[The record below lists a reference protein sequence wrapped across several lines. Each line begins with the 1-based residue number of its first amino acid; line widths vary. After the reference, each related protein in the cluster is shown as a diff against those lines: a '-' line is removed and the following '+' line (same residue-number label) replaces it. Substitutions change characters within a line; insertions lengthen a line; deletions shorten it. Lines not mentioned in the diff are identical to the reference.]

1 MARLA
6 TLLDAETGKRRDDPL
21 DARGHGQHGRLLEP
35 PEQKMIEFPW
45 LAVILIPVI
54 VALLFAL
61 EIYLRLVEER
71 WPFNRSRK

>member
-1 MARLA
+1 
-6 TLLDAETGKRRDDPL
+6 
-21 DARGHGQHGRLLEP
+21 
-35 PEQKMIEFPW
+35 MIEFPW